1 MNKEQLL
8 KELNTIF
15 IDIFEDDSILLED
28 TTTTDDI
35 ESWDS
40 LNHIQMITAIEKRY
54 KIRFDLNEL
63 LNFKNVGD
71 LCNGVLKAIN

>member
-15 IDIFEDDSILLED
+15 IDIFEDDTILLND
-28 TTTTDDI
+28 TTATHDI

-40 LNHIQMITAIEKRY
+40 LNHIQMITAVEKRY
-54 KIRFDLNEL
+54 NIRFDLNEL

-71 LCNGVLKAIN
+71 LCNGVLKAMI